1 MSRPLVIAHRGAS
14 GERPE
19 NSLAAFELAV
29 EQRADMI
36 ETDLHLSRDG
46 TIVIH
51 HDASLARLG
60 EAGEIGEYT
69 ASELAALDVTLGS
82 ANAEGMP
89 TLADLL
95 DGFGERIE
103 LNLELK
109 AASAGPYPGLEEV
122 ALAAVEERGLLA
134 RVLFSSFSD
143 PVLARL
149 RGLSR
154 NARLGVLVSPRLPRR
169 VLARARQVDAESIHP
184 HTVLVSDDLIRRA
197 HEAGLKVLPYTED
210 DPAGM
215 ERLLDLGVDGL
226 FTNHPARLRQLLEA
240 REGGEADPA
249 AAP

>member
-1 MSRPLVIAHRGAS
+1 VIAHRGAS

-60 EAGEIGEYT
+60 EEGEIGEHT
-69 ASELAALDVTLGS
+69 ASELVALDVTLGA

-89 TLADLL
+89 TLVDVL
-95 DGFGERIE
+95 DGFGARIL
-103 LNLELK
+103 LNLEIK
-109 AASAGPYPGLEEV
+109 AASAGPYPGLEEI
-122 ALAAVEERGLLA
+122 ALAAVEELGLVERA
-134 RVLFSSFSD
+134 LFSSFFD
-143 PVLARL
+143 PVLERL

-154 NARLGVLVSPRLPRR
+154 NARLGVLVSPRSPRR
-169 VLARARQVDAESIHP
+169 VLERARQVDAEAIHP
-184 HTVLVSDDLIRRA
+184 HIVLVSADLIRRA

-226 FTNHPARLRQLLEA
+226 FTNHPARLLRLLEG
-240 REGGEADPA
+240 RENGAVEPA